1 MAGRMF
7 RFMAVSVAVFGWAAV
22 ASAQEVP
29 AADAYK
35 VAFENDHV
43 RIERAHYPANTKIA
57 SHAHP
62 PSNTVYVYLNDSEG
76 VIFRH
81 TSGASHTVTRQPVK
95 TGALRISGGGNEH
108 HSVENT
114 SKTATDFLRVVL
126 KTQSNGRGGGR
137 LAPTD
142 MQYANS
148 QIRINR
154 LLVAP
159 HQSTTVSGDMPSIV
173 IEVPSGEPRWVEA
186 GASQKI
192 ENHGARELM
201 LVRIEFLTKPR

>member
-1 MAGRMF
+1 MMF
-7 RFMAVSVAVFGWAAV
+7 RFVAAAFTVFGLAAA
-22 ASAQEVP
+22 ASAQEIP
-29 AADAYK
+29 AADTYK

-43 RIERAHYPANTKIA
+43 RIERAHYPANAKIA

-81 TSGASHTVTRQPVK
+81 TAGSSHTVTRQPVK
-95 TGALRISGGGNEH
+95 TGSLRISGGGNEH
-108 HSVENT
+108 HSAENT
-114 SKTATDFLRVVL
+114 SKTASDFLRVVL
-126 KTQSNGRGGGR
+126 KTQTAGGR
-137 LAPTD
+137 SGGRMTPTD

-154 LLVAP
+154 LLIAQ
-159 HQSTTVSGDMPSIV
+159 HQSATLSGDVPSIV
-173 IEVPSGEPRWVEA
+173 IEVPSGSPDWLDA
-186 GASQKI
+186 GASRKF
-192 ENHGARELM
+192 ENHDARDLM

>member
-1 MAGRMF
+1 MF
-7 RFMAVSVAVFGWAAV
+7 RFVAMSIAVFGWATAV
-22 ASAQEVP
+22 SAQEVSP
-29 AADAYK
+29 ADVYK
-35 VAFENDHV
+35 VAFENDHA
-43 RIERAHYPANTKIA
+43 RIERAHYPAGATIA

-62 PSNTVYVYLNDSEG
+62 PSNTVYVYLNDSDG

-95 TGALRISGGGNEH
+95 TGALRISGGGNEQ

-114 SKTATDFLRVVL
+114 SKTASDFLRVVL
-126 KTQSNGRGGGR
+126 KTQAPGGRNGGR

-142 MQYANS
+142 TQYANS

-154 LLVAP
+154 LMIAP
-159 HQSTTVSGDMPSIV
+159 HQSATISGDMPSIV
-173 IEVPSGEPRWVEA
+173 VEVPSGEPRWVAA

-192 ENHGARELM
+192 ENHDARELM